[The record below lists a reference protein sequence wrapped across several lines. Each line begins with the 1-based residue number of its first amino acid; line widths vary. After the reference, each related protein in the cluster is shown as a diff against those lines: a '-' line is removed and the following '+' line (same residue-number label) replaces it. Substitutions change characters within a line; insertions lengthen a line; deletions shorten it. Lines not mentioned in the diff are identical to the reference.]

1 MGGEGHMLA
10 MIRRDKDNQARKRLR
25 RKKFI
30 DNQEFYTTGMDDT
43 LEFKEVSKEVL
54 AELKQKNFTKIKQ
67 QEFKQFLKFIG
78 IVILIGLIGYL
89 FFELY

>member
-30 DNQEFYTTGMDDT
+30 NNQEFYTTGMDDT